1 MQKFAQFNDDGFPAA
16 FFSREIHGEGI
27 PSDAVEITESDWQE
41 FIANTG
47 RRKWVNG
54 GVVVYAPPIDPEPE
68 PVITVYAVDF
78 WTRLDG
84 GVDGNSGEVAQ
95 VLAAMETQPVR
106 TRKIFES
113 ANSYRSDHELWPLL
127 QQIATTLF
135 GAGRAAEILAPSGQ

>member
-41 FIANTG
+41 LIANTG
-47 RRKWVNG
+47 RRRWVNG
-54 GVVVYAPPIDPEPE
+54 AVAVYSPPIVPEPE
-68 PVITVYAVDF
+68 AVITVFAIDF

-84 GVDGNSGEVAQ
+84 GEDGNGGEVAR
-95 VLAAMETQPVR
+95 VLSALNEQPVR
-106 TRKIFES
+106 IRKIFES
-113 ANSYRSDHELWPLL
+113 ATSYRSDHELWPLL

-135 GAGRAAEILAPSGQ
+135 GEERATQILAPSQD